1 MTTTVRPPV
10 EHWHPALPSPLADQ
24 ALSVAMDVAERVRG
38 AAREDRPDAPLAGG
52 GAGIALLYGQLDRH
66 QPDQGWDVT
75 AHDFLRWGV
84 RQTEQAGRMGPG
96 LLVGFGGVAYAA
108 RLLSKGGTRYGSLL
122 STLDK
127 QVSRWVLAST
137 PPGHGVRVGSFDV
150 IAGAS
155 GTVPYLLDSGM
166 EPELRHL
173 LANLVDVCGHR
184 DGLQNW
190 HTPHDLIV
198 NPLTAKH
205 YPGGNLNCGLSHGS
219 PGILAAM
226 SLAAAAGHE
235 VPGQADAMRELVN
248 WVLDN
253 RIDDEHGPNW
263 PAMIALP
270 LGSEEPTLARTT
282 WCYGAPGVA
291 RTLWLAGVALGDP
304 GLREFAVAA
313 MIAACERL
321 PNDHQVNGACL
332 CHGFAGVLQIVLRF
346 GHDTGDPRFAAAA
359 EMITEQLLACYQPD
373 SRLGFRSLEPDGSA
387 GDQPGLLEGAAG
399 VALALLAATV
409 PVTPTWDRA
418 LALS

>member
-10 EHWHPALPSPLADQ
+10 EQWDPVLSSTIADR

-38 AAREDRPDAPLAGG
+38 AAREAHPDSPLAGG

-75 AHDFLRWGV
+75 AHDFLRVGV
-84 RQTEQAGRMGPG
+84 RQAEQAGWMGPG

-122 STLDK
+122 STLDA
-127 QVSRWVLAST
+127 QVSRWVLAT
-137 PPGHGVRVGSFDV
+137 EPPGHGVLVGSFDV
-150 IAGAS
+150 IAGAA
-155 GTVPYLLDSGM
+155 GVVPYLLDSGM
-166 EPELRHL
+166 AAELRHL
-173 LANLVDVCGHR
+173 LANLVDVCGNR

-226 SLAAAAGHE
+226 SLAASAGHE
-235 VPGQADAMRELVN
+235 VPGQVDAMRELVN
-248 WVLDN
+248 WLLDN

-263 PAMIALP
+263 PTAVALP
-270 LGSEEPTLARTT
+270 LGSDEPIVARTT

-291 RTLWLAGVALGDP
+291 RTLWLAGVALGDH
-304 GLREFAVAA
+304 GLRTFAVES
-313 MIAACERL
+313 MLAACERL
-321 PNDHQVNGACL
+321 PGDLQVNGACL

-346 GHDTGDPRFAAAA
+346 AHDTGDPRFAAAA
-359 EMITEQLLACYQPD
+359 EMITERLLDCHRPE
-373 SRLGFRSLEPDGSA
+373 SRFGFHSIEPDGSA
-387 GDQPGLLEGAAG
+387 GDQAGLLEGAAG

-418 LALS
+418 FVLS

>member
-10 EHWHPALPSPLADQ
+10 EQWDPVLSSTIADR

-38 AAREDRPDAPLAGG
+38 AAREVRPDSPLAGG

-75 AHDFLRWGV
+75 AHDFLRVGV
-84 RQTEQAGRMGPG
+84 RQAEQAGWMGPG

-122 STLDK
+122 STLDA
-127 QVSRWVLAST
+127 QVSRWVLAT
-137 PPGHGVRVGSFDV
+137 EPPGHGVRVGTFDV

-155 GTVPYLLDSGM
+155 GIVPYLLDSGM
-166 EPELRHL
+166 AAELRHL
-173 LANLVDVCGHR
+173 LANLVDVCGNR

-226 SLAAAAGHE
+226 SLAASAGYE
-235 VPGQADAMRELVN
+235 VPGQVDAMRALVN
-248 WVLDN
+248 WLLDN

-263 PAMIALP
+263 PTAVALP
-270 LGSEEPTLARTT
+270 LGSDEPIVARTT

-291 RTLWLAGVALGDP
+291 RTLWLAGVALGDH
-304 GLREFAVAA
+304 GLRTFAVES
-313 MIAACERL
+313 MLAACERL
-321 PNDHQVNGACL
+321 PGDLQVNGACL

-346 GHDTGDPRFAAAA
+346 AHDTGDPRFAAAA
-359 EMITEQLLACYQPD
+359 EMITERLLDCHRPE
-373 SRLGFRSLEPDGSA
+373 SRYGFHSIEPDGSA
-387 GDQPGLLEGAAG
+387 GDQAGLLEGAAG
-399 VALALLAATV
+399 VALALLAAIV

-418 LALS
+418 FVLS